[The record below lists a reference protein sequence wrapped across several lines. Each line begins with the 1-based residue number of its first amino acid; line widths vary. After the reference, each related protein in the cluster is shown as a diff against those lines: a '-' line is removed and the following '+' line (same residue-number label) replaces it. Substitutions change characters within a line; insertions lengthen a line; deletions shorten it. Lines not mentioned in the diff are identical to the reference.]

1 MIEDLSM
8 HVADLVLN
16 ALRAGARRIDVV
28 LERKG
33 GRLILEVA
41 DDGQGMTEREL
52 ERALD
57 PFFTTKDRPE
67 GIGLG
72 LSLARQTAEELGGEL
87 FVRSFPGGGTRVRL
101 SIPYEHPDRP
111 PLGDLAGTLVPLM
124 ISSEGVEFTLRL
136 ADDHST
142 WVLDNKDVRVA
153 RGGDAPGYGL
163 LSFLEA
169 KVKEGL
175 ELVGLKEDA

>member
-1 MIEDLSM
+1 M
-8 HVADLVLN
+8 A
-16 ALRAGARRIDVV
+16 
-28 LERKG
+28 
-33 GRLILEVA
+33 
-41 DDGQGMTEREL
+41 
-52 ERALD
+52 
-57 PFFTTKDRPE
+57 
-67 GIGLG
+67 
-72 LSLARQTAEELGGEL
+72 LARQTAEELGGEL
-87 FVRSFPGGGTRVRL
+87 SVHSLPGEGTRVRL

-175 ELVGLKEDA
+175 ESIGLKEDA

>member
-1 MIEDLSM
+1 MIEDLSL

-16 ALRAGARRIDVV
+16 ALRAGAKHVQV
-28 LERKG
+28 SLERKG
-33 GRLILEVA
+33 DRLILEVA
-41 DDGQGMTEREL
+41 DDGRGMTEE
-52 ERALD
+52 EQGRALD
-57 PFFTTKDRPE
+57 PFFTTKDTPN

-72 LSLARQTAEELGGEL
+72 LALARQTAEELGGEL
-87 FVRSFPGGGTRVRL
+87 SVHSAPGGGTRVRL

-124 ISSEGVEFTLRL
+124 ISSVGVEFTLRL

-142 WVLDNKDVRVA
+142 WVLDNKDVYLA
-153 RGGDAPGYGL
+153 REEDAPGYSL

-175 ELVGLKEDA
+175 ESIGLKEDT